1 MIKNIIAREEDNNK
15 RVDLYI
21 AEKFDLTRS
30 GVQKIIENGG
40 LKINGVVRLEKN
52 YKLKCGDMID
62 FKIGEPREVNIIAQ
76 DLKLDVL
83 YEDEHLIVINKRQGM
98 MTHPAQDNYEDTL
111 VNALLHHCKGT
122 LSGINGE
129 IRPGIVHR
137 LDRDTSGVLV
147 AAKNDKAHLSLA
159 EQLKS
164 HSLAR
169 IYNAVI
175 FGNMK
180 EDFGTIDLPLGR
192 SKKDFRKIAV
202 YKTADPENKIREAI
216 THYKVLE
223 RYFYKNN
230 HYTLL
235 ELRLETGRTHQI
247 RVHLSH
253 FGRPVIGDEVYGLES
268 INKNFSF
275 LNGQCLHSKAI
286 EFIHPLTG
294 EKIFIEGE
302 LPEYFKKV
310 LDLMKN
316 V

>member
-1 MIKNIIAREEDNNK
+1 MEGQRIDIY
-15 RVDLYI
+15 L

-40 LKINGVVRLEKN
+40 LKINGITKLEKN
-52 YKLKCGDMID
+52 YKLKRGDIID
-62 FKIGEPREVNIIAQ
+62 FEINEPREINIIEQ
-76 DLKLDVL
+76 DLNLEVL
-83 YEDEHLIVINKRQGM
+83 YEDEHLIVVNKRQGM

-111 VNALLHHCKGT
+111 VNALLYHCKGS
-122 LSGINGE
+122 LSGINGV
-129 IRPGIVHR
+129 IRPGVVHR
-137 LDRDTSGVLV
+137 LDRDTSGVMA

-164 HSLAR
+164 RSLTR

-175 FGNMK
+175 YGNMK
-180 EDFGTIDLPLGR
+180 ADSGTINLPLGR
-192 SKKDFRKIAV
+192 SKKDFKKIAV
-202 YKTADPENKIREAI
+202 YRTADPENKVREAI

-230 HYTLL
+230 NYELL

-247 RVHLSH
+247 RVHLAH
-253 FGRPVIGDEVYGLES
+253 LGRPVIGDGIYGLEN

-286 EFIHPLTG
+286 EFIHPVSG
-294 EKIFIEGE
+294 EKMFIESE

-310 LDLMKN
+310 LELIK
-316 V
+316 

>member
-1 MIKNIIAREEDNNK
+1 MIKNIAAREEDINK
-15 RVDLYI
+15 RVDLYL

-30 GVQKIIENGG
+30 GVQKIIESGG
-40 LKINGVVRLEKN
+40 LKINGAVKPEKN
-52 YKLKCGDMID
+52 YRIKHGDILD
-62 FKIGEPREVNIIAQ
+62 FEIAAPREINIIGQ

-111 VNALLHHCKGT
+111 VNALLYHCKGT

-137 LDRDTSGVLV
+137 LDRDTSGVMA
-147 AAKNDKAHLSLA
+147 AAKNDRAHLSLA

-164 HSLAR
+164 RRLSR

-180 EDFGTIDLPLGR
+180 ADAGTINLPLGR
-192 SKKDFRKIAV
+192 SKKDFKKVAV
-202 YKTADPENKIREAI
+202 YKAADPDNKIREAV
-216 THYKVLE
+216 THYKALE

-230 HYTLL
+230 NYELL

-247 RVHLSH
+247 RVHLAH
-253 FGRPVIGDEVYGLES
+253 LGRPVIGDEIYGLEN

-286 EFIHPLTG
+286 EFTHPVSG
-294 EKIFIEGE
+294 ENIFIESE
-302 LPEYFKKV
+302 LPEHFKRV
-310 LDLMKN
+310 LELMK
-316 V
+316 

>member
-1 MIKNIIAREEDNNK
+1 MIKNIIACEEDANM

-40 LKINGVVRLEKN
+40 LKINGITKLEKN
-52 YKLKCGDMID
+52 YKLRRGDIID
-62 FKIGEPREVNIIAQ
+62 FEIANPREINIIEQ
-76 DLKLDVL
+76 DLNLEVL
-83 YEDEHLIVINKRQGM
+83 YEDEHLIVVNKPQGM

-111 VNALLHHCKGT
+111 VNALLYHCKST

-137 LDRDTSGVLV
+137 LDRDTSGVMA

-159 EQLKS
+159 AQLKER
-164 HSLAR
+164 SLSR

-180 EDFGTIDLPLGR
+180 EDSGTINLPLGR
-192 SKKDFRKIAV
+192 SKKDFKKIAV
-202 YKTADPENKIREAI
+202 YKTADPDNKIREAI
-216 THYKVLE
+216 THYKALE

-230 HYTLL
+230 NYEML

-247 RVHLSH
+247 RVHLAH
-253 FGRPVIGDEVYGLES
+253 LGRPVIGDKIYGLEN
-268 INKNFSF
+268 INKNFNF
-275 LNGQCLHSKAI
+275 LNGQCLHSKKI
-286 EFIHPLTG
+286 EFIHPVSG
-294 EKIFIEGE
+294 ENIYAESE
-302 LPEYFKKV
+302 LPDYFNKV
-310 LDLMKN
+310 LELFK
-316 V
+316 